1 MAGLIK
7 RQPPKCHFR
16 VLSFANPGAQTDLAN
31 IAAQR
36 ELWRID
42 QPQYN
47 HNGTP
52 SDNPF
57 INQANK
63 LDEIYAYG
71 LRNPWKISFDS
82 EDTLYAAGVGQ
93 NHIEE
98 INIIKKGELWD
109 SLFL

>member
-1 MAGLIK
+1 M
-7 RQPPKCHFR
+7 
-16 VLSFANPGAQTDLAN
+16 
-31 IAAQR
+31 
-36 ELWRID
+36 WRID

-47 HNGTP
+47 HNGIH

-98 INIIKKGELWD
+98 INIIKKGGHYGWPYREDRFWFDNNASGRGFVTDTLPEQFKR
-109 SLFL
+109 SKTTF

>member
-1 MAGLIK
+1 MSCDALTNLNTTITEFLLTT
-7 RQPPKCHFR
+7 RS
-16 VLSFANPGAQTDLAN
+16 L
-31 IAAQR
+31 
-36 ELWRID
+36 
-42 QPQYN
+42 
-47 HNGTP
+47 
-52 SDNPF
+52 

-98 INIIKKGELWD
+98 INIIKKGGHYG
-109 SLFL
+109 